1 MIKDAFSIPTDNQ
14 RLFYEGSELQDPT
27 TTLLD
32 LKINKN
38 SVIHVL
44 DTRDIK

>member
-1 MIKDAFSIPTDNQ
+1 MIKDSFGVPPDNQ
-14 RLFYEGSELQDPT
+14 RLFYEGYELEDPT